1 MERQR
6 RGGLEG
12 LGVGRE
18 VWQACNKGPEKARD
32 AVRLTQMGRDGQ
44 EMENVAERHK
54 DTSEEQ
60 RQMKRDTD

>member
-12 LGVGRE
+12 MGVGRE
-18 VWQACNKGPEKARD
+18 VQQACNKGPEKAPD
-32 AVRLTQMGRDGQ
+32 AGRQTQMGRDGQ
-44 EMENVAERHK
+44 KMENVAERHK

-60 RQMKRDTD
+60 RQMERDTD